1 MARKEAPS
9 LSLIP
14 GFLSLRISLGVLPSG
29 LVGGESVSA
38 MLYLYLAPKAV
49 LGETVAFTVG
59 LSDYQER
66 TSKYLITE
74 NANSLSEK
82 KTPLKCRMIRKD
94 KSKLRVCMGKGRYL
108 WALVC
113 GVLQTVMLVHSN
125 RGTALLRGDSML
137 CCSRVLVHPLWSL
150 CPCRES

>member
-1 MARKEAPS
+1 
-9 LSLIP
+9 
-14 GFLSLRISLGVLPSG
+14 
-29 LVGGESVSA
+29 
-38 MLYLYLAPKAV
+38 MLHLYLAPKAV

-66 TSKYLITE
+66 TSRYLIMG

-82 KTPLKCRMIRKD
+82 KTPLKCRVIRKD
-94 KSKLRVCMGKGRYL
+94 KSKLRVGMGKGRCL

-125 RGTALLRGDSML
+125 RGTALLRGEVLLATL
-137 CCSRVLVHPLWSL
+137 CCSRVLMHPLRSI
-150 CPCRES
+150 CPCQES